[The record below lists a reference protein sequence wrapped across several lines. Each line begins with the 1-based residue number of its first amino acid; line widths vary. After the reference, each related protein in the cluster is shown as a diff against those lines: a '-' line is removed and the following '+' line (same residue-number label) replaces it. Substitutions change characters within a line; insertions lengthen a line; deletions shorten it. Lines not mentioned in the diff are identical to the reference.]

1 MKKLLP
7 VLAAGAAAAAIMF
20 APTLAA
26 NAAPA
31 HAAKASSKHYTLSVA
46 GNGKHA
52 TVVYTT
58 LKVTKK
64 TDEYGKPIPPKPVV
78 HTIAK
83 AHEPWTKH
91 VTPGADLYEI
101 AAIQTTGSKLSCT
114 IKNTHGTVIAHS
126 ESKGRNTIV
135 TCIVAKDALLA
146 GVGGSGTGTGSSAS
160 AMSSK
165 LLLGLR

>member
-7 VLAAGAAAAAIMF
+7 LLAAGAAATALLFTPA
-20 APTLAA
+20 LAA
-26 NAAPA
+26 NAAPS
-31 HAAKASSKHYTLSVA
+31 HAAKASSKQYTLSVD

-58 LKVTKK
+58 LKVKK
-64 TDEYGKPIPPKPVV
+64 GTDEYGKPIAPKPVV
-78 HTIAK
+78 HAVPK

-101 AAIQTTGSKLSCT
+101 AAVQTTGSTLSCT

-126 ESKGRNTIV
+126 ESKGKNTIV

-146 GVGGSGTGTGSSAS
+146 GVGGSGTGASS
-160 AMSSK
+160 MSSQ
-165 LLLGLR
+165 LMSGLR

>member
-126 ESKGRNTIV
+126 ESKGKNTIV

>member
-7 VLAAGAAAAAIMF
+7 VMAAGAAAVAIMF

-26 NAAPA
+26 DAAPV
-31 HAAKASSKHYTLSVA
+31 HAAKATPKQYTLSVD

-58 LKVTKK
+58 LKVKK
-64 TDEYGKPIPPKPVV
+64 GTDEYGKPFPVKPVV

-83 AHEPWTKH
+83 AHEPWTKR
-91 VTPGADLYEI
+91 VTSGADLYEI
-101 AAIQTTGSKLSCT
+101 AAVQTTGTKLSCT
-114 IKNTHGTVIAHS
+114 IKNTHGTVIARS
-126 ESKGRNTIV
+126 TSTGKNTIV

-146 GVGGSGTGTGSSAS
+146 GVGGTGSGSGTGTS

>member
-1 MKKLLP
+1 MKKILP

-26 NAAPA
+26 NAAPV
-31 HAAKASSKHYTLSVA
+31 HTAKASSKHYTLSVT

-58 LKVTKK
+58 LKVKK
-64 TDEYGKPIPPKPVV
+64 GTDEYGKPIASKPVV
-78 HTIAK
+78 HSIPK

-101 AAIQTTGSKLSCT
+101 AAVQTTGSKLSCT

>member
-1 MKKLLP
+1 MKKFLP

-26 NAAPA
+26 DAAPA
-31 HAAKASSKHYTLSVA
+31 HAAKASSKHYTLSVN

-58 LKVTKK
+58 LKVAKK
-64 TDEYGKPIPPKPVV
+64 TDEYGKPIPSKPVV
-78 HTIAK
+78 HSIPK

-101 AAIQTTGSKLSCT
+101 AAVQTTGSTLSCT

-126 ESKGRNTIV
+126 ESKGKNTIV

-146 GVGGSGTGTGSSAS
+146 GVGGSGSGTGASS
-160 AMSSK
+160 MSSK
-165 LLLGLR
+165 LMSALR